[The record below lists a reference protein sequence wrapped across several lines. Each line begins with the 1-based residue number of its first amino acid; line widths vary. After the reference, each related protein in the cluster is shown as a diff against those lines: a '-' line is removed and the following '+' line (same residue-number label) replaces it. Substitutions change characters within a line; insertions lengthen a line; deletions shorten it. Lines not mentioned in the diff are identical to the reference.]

1 MSWALHG
8 VQVPKEIVLT
18 PADKLDCNLIL
29 KEKNVEVRREII
41 RKIGIE
47 RVINKLGAKSIEK
60 SLDNQYELLNFDCID
75 GRFRPYLKMFN
86 PSINTW
92 HIEGIHPECNTIE
105 KALAWRDN
113 DEGDYEKPQI
123 LT

>member
-1 MSWALHG
+1 
-8 VQVPKEIVLT
+8 
-18 PADKLDCNLIL
+18 
-29 KEKNVEVRREII
+29 
-41 RKIGIE
+41 
-47 RVINKLGAKSIEK
+47 
-60 SLDNQYELLNFDCID
+60 
-75 GRFRPYLKMFN
+75 MFN

-92 HIEGIHPECNTIE
+92 HREGIHPECNTIE